1 MPGIKNGLNKTTFD
15 KLVKSGRW
23 VYNQTQKV
31 IDAVIFEYTD
41 WTNKTNLEVIR
52 QNYMDVISD
61 ALFKAPAVRSAEA
74 FVKHDNIINTYFYSF
89 DHFVSSHIPPIPRW
103 AGVIHTGDVKYVFG
117 EPFLK
122 YNKSASE
129 AEQNVEIKFSKEIIS
144 KWSSFAKTG

>member
-1 MPGIKNGLNKTTFD
+1 MDLTKQHLTTLSKAGDGFTT
-15 KLVKSGRW
+15 K
-23 VYNQTQKV
+23 QQKV

-61 ALFKAPAVRSAEA
+61 ALFKAPAVRSAKA
-74 FVKHDNIINTYFYSF
+74 FVKHDIDTYLYCF
-89 DHFVSSHIPPIPRW
+89 DHFVSSHIPPIPPW

-117 EPFLK
+117 EPFLN
-122 YNKSASE
+122 YNNSVSE

-144 KWSSFAKTG
+144 KWSSFAKIG

>member
-1 MPGIKNGLNKTTFD
+1 MPGIDHGLNKTTFD
-15 KLVKSGRW
+15 NLVKSGRW

-61 ALFKAPAVRSAEA
+61 ALFKAPAVRSAKA
-74 FVKHDNIINTYFYSF
+74 FVKHDIDTYLYCF
-89 DHFVSSHIPPIPRW
+89 DHFVSSHIPPIPPW

-117 EPFLK
+117 EPFLN
-122 YNKSASE
+122 YNNSVSE

-144 KWSSFAKTG
+144 KWSSFAKIG